1 DEYGGP
7 LENRARLLLEV
18 LRAVRAAVGAE
29 YPVWMKLDSREIG
42 KIPGITI
49 DDAIAT
55 ARMMEAA
62 GADAI
67 TVTAY
72 HNTEKGKMD
81 SGSSTPTVPAF
92 NLPFAARIKAAVN
105 IPVIGSGRVEPDVGD
120 AAIRDRQVDF
130 ISMGRKLLADPDLP
144 NKLAQGRADDIRP
157 CIYCNTCISAIFRDE
172 SSHCAVNPEMGLE
185 YLAKPVLA
193 GVSKRIAV
201 IGGGPGGMEAAR
213 RLYA

>member
-1 DEYGGP
+1 AAAAQRSRQAGADGVEIHGGHGYILSSFLSPGSNFRTDEYGGP

-29 YPVWMKLDSREIG
+29 YPVWVELDSREIG

-105 IPVIGSGRVEPDVGD
+105 IPVIGSGRVEP
-120 AAIRDRQVDF
+120 
-130 ISMGRKLLADPDLP
+130 
-144 NKLAQGRADDIRP
+144 
-157 CIYCNTCISAIFRDE
+157 E
-172 SSHCAVNPEMGLE
+172 
-185 YLAKPVLA
+185 
-193 GVSKRIAV
+193 
-201 IGGGPGGMEAAR
+201 
-213 RLYA
+213 